1 MHNTVDLLAS
11 LSEIEAVVK
20 PHTRIGR
27 EARLFDSMQLP
38 NVSHVLTSELCEW
51 ADVVLI
57 IGSSVIT
64 EALMQGKPVL
74 YLKYLHANTMLFEEC
89 GACWTINNEPELK
102 DALQSFEN
110 KRMEVPYGDE
120 NVNRF
125 LSEVVYGGRN
135 KRDVLK
141 DYVQFI
147 TNCSV

>member
-1 MHNTVDLLAS
+1 
-11 LSEIEAVVK
+11 
-20 PHTRIGR
+20 
-27 EARLFDSMQLP
+27 MQLP

-74 YLKYLHANTMLFEEC
+74 YLKYLHANTMLFEEV
-89 GACWTINNEPELK
+89 GACWNIHDEAELGH
-102 DALQSFEN
+102 ALQSLRLN
-110 KRMEVPYGDE
+110 KTDVPYQDQ
-120 NVNRF
+120 NVKKF

-135 KRDVLK
+135 ERDVLK

-147 TNCSV
+147 TNCATN